1 MFHLLFV
8 PRYLDYVQTDLG
20 GLLRPVT
27 QLSERTFSLRR
38 LSLSPPLSVAIK
50 RRAPVLFFPRH
61 SHPTSPI
68 LRHPITS
75 PKSLFSLSFSSIH
88 PSIHPPIRPSLPA
101 LHRSPSLGFTLLC
114 SALTLSGLPHVSLQ
128 AYSVPDAEF
137 YCHSLCT
144 GTLGVR
150 SVGDFF
156 HYTGFC
162 GYSF

>member
-50 RRAPVLFFPRH
+50 HRAPVLFFPRH

-68 LRHPITS
+68 LRHPITGS
-75 PKSLFSLSFSSIH
+75 KSLFSLSFRPPIH
-88 PSIHPPIRPSLPA
+88 PSTHPSIPPRAAPLSLPQ
-101 LHRSPSLGFTLLC
+101 LHAPLFCADIKRLTTCLVAGLQCAGRGVLLSL
-114 SALTLSGLPHVSLQ
+114 
-128 AYSVPDAEF
+128 SVYRYF
-137 YCHSLCT
+137 GSQKC
-144 GTLGVR
+144 R
-150 SVGDFF
+150 
-156 HYTGFC
+156 
-162 GYSF
+162 